1 MKNKLKKGL
10 VWVILGAVFYF
21 FLSYH
26 IVFIGSNIKLLK
38 KSHLTLEYTIFST
51 QGKTNDS
58 ILRVDDLRRDG
69 IGQLLVDEGKMSQE
83 ELDMILDRYEE

>member
-69 IGQLLVDEGKMSQE
+69 IGQLLVDEGKISQE